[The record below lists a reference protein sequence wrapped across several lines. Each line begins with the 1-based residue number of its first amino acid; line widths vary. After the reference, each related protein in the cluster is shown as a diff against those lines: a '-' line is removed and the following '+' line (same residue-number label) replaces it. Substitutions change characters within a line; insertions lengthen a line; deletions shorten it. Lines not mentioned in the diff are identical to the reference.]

1 MTTTQQPIVHRRELD
16 ILALIHRLPEHDRGN
31 YDALIHAALR
41 DELTELG
48 YPKESYR
55 LGKIHSDTEEDHGW
69 SYLVD
74 VTTTGVTQVAR
85 VTALYE
91 ELAAISGFRSRVADF
106 AEHALQRLQGPGQQ
120 IYVSDYINGIGD
132 RIDLWITDATSGE
145 ELWRAQPLATCIH
158 VLDVINAEIDR
169 RGAAAT
175 GC

>member
-48 YPKESYR
+48 YPQESYE
-55 LGKIHSDTEEDHGW
+55 LGDIHSDTESDAGW
-69 SYLVD
+69 TYLVN
-74 VTTTGVTQVAR
+74 VTTAGVTQVAR

-91 ELAAISGFRSRVADF
+91 ELAAISGSRSQVADF
-106 AEHALQRLQGPGQQ
+106 AEHALQRLQEPGQR
-120 IYVSDYINGIGD
+120 IYVRDYIKGIGD
-132 RIDLWITDATSGE
+132 RIDLWITDATTGE

-158 VLDVINAEIDR
+158 VLDAIDEEIENR
-169 RGAAAT
+169 AAAI
-175 GC
+175 G